1 MGINNFKAFPSPN
14 HQDSN
19 VWNGKDCTW
28 GSAIPGIKTY
38 LWPCFSPPLFCS
50 SYLPLF
56 QKKKKAR
63 KKTSVPAII
72 SLHPPFTFH
81 PFSLSHHI
89 SAATHPFPFF
99 VFFFFSF
106 FVSTSPFPITIV
118 VAPWLGNL
126 NGVPPHL
133 QESPLVIIKKW
144 KRFHYGKIY
153 KGITFLL
160 CI

>member
-38 LWPCFSPPLFCS
+38 LWPCFSPPMFCS

-56 QKKKKAR
+56 QKKKKKHAKR
-63 KKTSVPAII
+63 LQCP
-72 SLHPPFTFH
+72 LLFPFI
-81 PFSLSHHI
+81 PLSLSIPSHFGI
-89 SAATHPFPFF
+89 TFPQQSTLFLL
-99 VFFFFSF
+99 FFFSF

>member
-99 VFFFFSF
+99 VFFFFHSL
-106 FVSTSPFPITIV
+106 SPH
-118 VAPWLGNL
+118 
-126 NGVPPHL
+126 PHFL
-133 QESPLVIIKKW
+133 SPLLSHHDLATSMEYHHTSKSHHW
-144 KRFHYGKIY
+144 SS
-153 KGITFLL
+153 
-160 CI
+160 

>member
-56 QKKKKAR
+56 QKKKK
-63 KKTSVPAII
+63 KKHAKRLQCPLLFPFIPL
-72 SLHPPFTFH
+72 SLSIPSHFRITFPQQPTLFLFLFFFFFHSLSPHPHFLSPL
-81 PFSLSHHI
+81 LSHHDL
-89 SAATHPFPFF
+89 ATSMEYHH
-99 VFFFFSF
+99 
-106 FVSTSPFPITIV
+106 TSKSHH
-118 VAPWLGNL
+118 W
-126 NGVPPHL
+126 
-133 QESPLVIIKKW
+133 SS
-144 KRFHYGKIY
+144 
-153 KGITFLL
+153 
-160 CI
+160 

>member
-38 LWPCFSPPLFCS
+38 LWPCFSPPMFCS

-81 PFSLSHHI
+81 PFSLWHHI
-89 SAATHPFPFF
+89 SAAIHPFPS
-99 VFFFFSF
+99 FFFFILCLHIPISYHHCCGTMTWQPQW
-106 FVSTSPFPITIV
+106 STTTPPRVTIGHHKKV
-118 VAPWLGNL
+118 
-126 NGVPPHL
+126 
-133 QESPLVIIKKW
+133 ETIPLW
-144 KRFHYGKIY
+144 
-153 KGITFLL
+153 
-160 CI
+160 